1 MITSTLSF
9 GSYVRANVTLD
20 DIVATSPCLD
30 DDDSAAQCYDC
41 AIGPEW
47 IQLGLLKKTSY
58 NHDTSILQFRLPEGK
73 QRLSLPVGAFLLI
86 RHEEKPEIVRP
97 YTAVHDDDVL
107 NGHLDNSDDETGSF
121 EILCKR
127 YDEWGK
133 KEAPDTH
140 FLFTKTD
147 HSYRPPGIMSQ
158 WLHSLV
164 PGDKVSFQFNGRCC
178 GSLGRR
184 LSLFSPTSSSVIKTG
199 TITMIAVGVGVAP
212 MIHTLRSLFNQHEQD
227 LKENVLTSP
236 RWKVVLLYG
245 VREVRDILM
254 KEQLES
260 WRMSFP
266 DMFSIVYCVGSR
278 WNNVIWGAKSKT
290 EYVPPK
296 PPVDFDTI
304 ADHASLGWVN
314 EEKIKTY
321 GYPPASDT
329 IVIVCGLPGV
339 YQKLCGPRTTND
351 LLDDCALK
359 NLGYSNHMVIKL

>member
-1 MITSTLSF
+1 MITSSLSF

-20 DIVATSPCLD
+20 DIATTSLSLVD
-30 DDDSAAQCYDC
+30 DDDNALKCYDC

-47 IQLGLLKKTSY
+47 TQLELLKKTSY

-97 YTAVHDDDVL
+97 YTAVHDDNIL
-107 NGHLDNSDDETGSF
+107 NGHLNNSDNETGSF

-158 WLHSLV
+158 WLHNLLL
-164 PGDKVSFQFNGRCC
+164 GDKVSFQFNGRCC

-184 LSLFSPTSSSVIKTG
+184 LSTPSG

-212 MIHTLRSLFNQHEQD
+212 MIHTLRFLFNQREQD
-227 LKENVLTSP
+227 VKVNVLTSP

-260 WRMSFP
+260 WRVTFP

-278 WNNVIWGAKSKT
+278 WANVIWGAKSKT
-290 EYVPPK
+290 EYVPPT

-321 GYPPASDT
+321 GFPPASDT

-339 YQKLCGPRTTND
+339 YQKLCGPRTTTE
-351 LLDDCALK
+351 LIDDCALK
-359 NLGYSNHMVIKL
+359 NLGYSNNMVMKL

>member
-9 GSYVRANVTLD
+9 GSYVRAQVTLD
-20 DIVATSPCLD
+20 DIATTPFSVD
-30 DDDSAAQCYDC
+30 DHNAMKCNDC
-41 AIGPEW
+41 AIGSEW
-47 IQLGLLKKTSY
+47 TQLELLKKRAY
-58 NHDTSILQFRLPEGK
+58 NHDTAILEFRLPKGK
-73 QRLSLPVGAFLLI
+73 KRLSLPVGAFLLI
-86 RHEEKPEIVRP
+86 RHEEKPEIIRP
-97 YTAVHDDDVL
+97 YTAVHDDQVL
-107 NGHLDNSDDETGSF
+107 NGHLNNADNTTGSF

-158 WLHSLV
+158 WLHSLL

-184 LSLFSPTSSSVIKTG
+184 ISSYTTTPSDINNG

-212 MIHTLRSLFNQHEQD
+212 MIHTLRFLFNQREQD

-260 WRMSFP
+260 WRMSYP

-278 WNNVIWGAKSKT
+278 WTNVIWGAKSKT
-290 EYVPPK
+290 EYIPPP
-296 PPVDFDTI
+296 PPVGFETI
-304 ADHASLGWVN
+304 ADHAALGWVN
-314 EEKIKTY
+314 EEKIKMY
-321 GYPPASDT
+321 GFPPTSNT

-339 YQKLCGPRTTND
+339 YQKLCGPRTSTE
-351 LLDDCALK
+351 LIDDCVLK
-359 NLGYSNHMVIKL
+359 NLGYSNNMVIKL